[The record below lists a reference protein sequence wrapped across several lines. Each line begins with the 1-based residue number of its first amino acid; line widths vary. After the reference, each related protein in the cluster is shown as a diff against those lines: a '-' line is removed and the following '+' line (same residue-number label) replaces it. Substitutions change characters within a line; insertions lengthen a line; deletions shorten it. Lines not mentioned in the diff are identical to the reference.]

1 MRPLDLRPLDV
12 VPLDIKPLDV
22 KALDVT
28 PLGPVPRWPISA
40 QPWDIFNLGFFSLC
54 SKAFSRII
62 FCLIFRASIHQLV
75 DKKN

>member
-1 MRPLDLRPLDV
+1 M
-12 VPLDIKPLDV
+12 DIKALDV

-28 PLGPVPRWPISA
+28 PLNVTPLGPVPRRPIRA
-40 QPWDIFNLGFFSLC
+40 QPWNKFNLGFFFLC